1 MKTKEIQVY
10 SEESNLAVVRM
21 PSRRFPGSVIQGD
34 SLSILYD
41 LAVSLY
47 QRALKIGDDE
57 LIDEAEE
64 LKDLLEER
72 IRHYETVLQRHDM
85 ELPYTRREKL

>member
-21 PSRRFPGSVIQGD
+21 PGRRFPGSVIQGD
-34 SLSILYD
+34 SLSILYG

-57 LIDEAEE
+57 LMDEAEE

-85 ELPYTRREKL
+85 ELP